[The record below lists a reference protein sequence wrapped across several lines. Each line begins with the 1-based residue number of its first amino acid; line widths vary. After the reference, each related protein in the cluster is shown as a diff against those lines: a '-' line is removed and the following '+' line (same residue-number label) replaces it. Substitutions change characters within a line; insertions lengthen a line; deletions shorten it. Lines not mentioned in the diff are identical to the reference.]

1 MIVRNYGPYNP
12 KAAMTSAPIYA
23 AMMGKLFFGLTV
35 FSAAFLIVIL
45 SSVVF
50 LPR

>member
-1 MIVRNYGPYNP
+1 
-12 KAAMTSAPIYA
+12 
-23 AMMGKLFFGLTV
+23 MMGKLFFGLTV